1 MRKSARASS
10 AIWLGLAL
18 AVGLSAAPA
27 RLAAQTVVDELT
39 VTGRYGVGP
48 SVRSLSTAV
57 SYRDL
62 DLATQDGR
70 DALRQRVRAAA
81 YDLCRRLGEA
91 GNGGTALVP
100 SCERDAMNSAAA
112 QERLA
117 AAGGD
122 PRAYAVAPPA
132 APAADAYGRTA
143 SFTSEPAAS
152 PPGN

>member
-1 MRKSARASS
+1 MRKSVRAAS

-57 SYRDL
+57 SYHDL
-62 DLATQDGR
+62 DLTTEAGR

-91 GNGGTALVP
+91 GNGGTPLVP
-100 SCERDAMNSAAA
+100 SCERDAMNSAAG

-117 AAGGD
+117 AAGGV
-122 PRAYAVAPPA
+122 PGAYAV

-143 SFTSEPAAS
+143 SFTTEPATTPA
-152 PPGN
+152 GN